1 MGNRIPRDTWET
13 LVPWCSTCAIV
24 MNVYNGDILPIHENL
39 EYLLW
44 YAVPLLGRLARRDR
58 AERWFQRN
66 HVLIFGAA
74 LNLFWYYES
83 PFRPHRTVRHRT
95 EYYDTQCLLC
105 GMLYH
110 AMYEQLRPPGRE
122 AAGAS
127 EL

>member
-1 MGNRIPRDTWET
+1 
-13 LVPWCSTCAIV
+13 
-24 MNVYNGDILPIHENL
+24 MNAARSVRT
-39 EYLLW
+39 
-44 YAVPLLGRLARRDR
+44 ASRLALDTLRHPLFDPTV
-58 AERWFQRN
+58 ATLSFAFS
-66 HVLIFGAA
+66 I
-74 LNLFWYYES
+74 NLFWYYES

-122 AAGAS
+122 AAGAG